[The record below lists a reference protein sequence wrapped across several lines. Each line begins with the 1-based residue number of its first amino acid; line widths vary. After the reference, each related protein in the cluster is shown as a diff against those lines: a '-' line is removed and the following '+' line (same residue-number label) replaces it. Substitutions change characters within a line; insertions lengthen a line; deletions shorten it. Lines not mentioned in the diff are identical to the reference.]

1 MAGCLGPNNPTIYKK
16 LSGNES
22 LESDGSFQTNLV
34 KVMAMGMSE
43 KVCLGKKDLGK
54 KELNEKVKKQSY

>member
-34 KVMAMGMSE
+34 KVMGMSE

-54 KELNEKVKKQSY
+54 KELNEQVKKQSY

>member
-1 MAGCLGPNNPTIYKK
+1 MAGCQGPNNPTVYKK
-16 LSGNES
+16 FSGNES

-34 KVMAMGMSE
+34 KVRGMSE

-54 KELNEKVKKQSY
+54 KESNEKVKKQFY